1 MEDPAQD
8 AERDA
13 RLTPETASPPENK
26 EDKVGLCSN
35 ERTEESG
42 QTVQ

>member
-26 EDKVGLCSN
+26 EDKVVSCSR
-35 ERTEESG
+35 EQTEERG
-42 QTVQ
+42 KTV